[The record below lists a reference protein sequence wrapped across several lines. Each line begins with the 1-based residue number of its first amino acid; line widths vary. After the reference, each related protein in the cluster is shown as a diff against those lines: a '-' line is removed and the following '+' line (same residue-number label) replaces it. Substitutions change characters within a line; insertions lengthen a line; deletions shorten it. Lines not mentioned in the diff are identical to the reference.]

1 MMMAELKQVFYS
13 LMAGTVSQTVL
24 PYMTSSIISKDP
36 GAKDMIFEKLSWM
49 LDIWMNTFI
58 DHLQK
63 ISIDIQIM
71 TTFP

>member
-36 GAKDMIFEKLSWM
+36 GAKDMIFEKLS
-49 LDIWMNTFI
+49 
-58 DHLQK
+58 
-63 ISIDIQIM
+63 
-71 TTFP
+71 